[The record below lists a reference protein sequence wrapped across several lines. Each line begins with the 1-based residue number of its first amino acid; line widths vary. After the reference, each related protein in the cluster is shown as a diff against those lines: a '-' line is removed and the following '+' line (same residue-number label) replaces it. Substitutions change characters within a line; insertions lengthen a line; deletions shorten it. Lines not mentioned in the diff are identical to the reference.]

1 MSFTQSA
8 MEVMMVNV
16 RAVLVVGVLGLA
28 ACGADGAAPSGQGG
42 DREPVILS
50 TTSIWGD
57 VTAALACEGG
67 VDVEVLLPEGA
78 DPHAYEASLADR
90 ALMDGADLLIING
103 LDLEEGLID
112 SIEAAASGGVPVF
125 AAGDHVDVRGYGT
138 TDSHEEAEQGHADE
152 HEHGHGT
159 FDPHIWLDPQL
170 AVRQVNTIRDGL
182 IQADPSCKD
191 GYERRA
197 AAYVKQ
203 LQELDQQLA
212 QQLAPYQGRSVVSF
226 HEALGY
232 FVKRYGL
239 NSEALVALPEDQP
252 TPADV
257 KRISAVLQ
265 AADVHGLLSEPGGGS
280 AVLQALASDLK
291 LRLEVFDPL
300 ELVPADAQRTPELY
314 LQVMRQNGDA
324 VAATFQP

>member
-1 MSFTQSA
+1 MAPLFRRIAETLASIPLLAFAVACEAPRDTASPVEQAPAAPTLQVVTTVLPVTLFTEAVAGECATVTSLLPAGADTHTFQGRPQDVA
-8 MEVMMVNV
+8 NL
-16 RAVLVVGVLGLA
+16 RQAQVLVVNGLGLEA
-28 ACGADGAAPSGQGG
+28 FLKPL
-42 DREPVILS
+42 LS
-50 TTSIWGD
+50 S
-57 VTAALACEGG
+57 AENQAL
-67 VDVEVLLPEGA
+67 LT
-78 DPHAYEASLADR
+78 
-90 ALMDGADLLIING
+90 
-103 LDLEEGLID
+103 ID
-112 SIEAAASGGVPVF
+112 SSAGIKPLPLASPDHGGH
-125 AAGDHVDVRGYGT
+125 GHDH
-138 TDSHEEAEQGHADE
+138 HH
-152 HEHGHGT
+152 HHGHGT
-159 FDPHIWLDPQL
+159 DGDGDDPHIWLDPQL

-203 LQELDQQLA
+203 LQDLDQQLA

-257 KRISAVLQ
+257 KRISALLQ

-324 VAATFQP
+324 VSATFQP

>member
-1 MSFTQSA
+1 MAPLFRRIAETLASIPLLAFAVACQAPRDTASPVEQAPAAPTLQVVTTVLPLTLFTEAVAGECATVTPLLPPGADTHTFQGRPQDVA
-8 MEVMMVNV
+8 NL
-16 RAVLVVGVLGLA
+16 RQAQVLVVNGLGLEA
-28 ACGADGAAPSGQGG
+28 FLKPLLSSAENQALLTIDSSAGINPLPLAAP
-42 DREPVILS
+42 
-50 TTSIWGD
+50 
-57 VTAALACEGG
+57 
-67 VDVEVLLPEGA
+67 
-78 DPHAYEASLADR
+78 
-90 ALMDGADLLIING
+90 
-103 LDLEEGLID
+103 
-112 SIEAAASGGVPVF
+112 
-125 AAGDHVDVRGYGT
+125 DHG
-138 TDSHEEAEQGHADE
+138 
-152 HEHGHGT
+152 GHGQDHH
-159 FDPHIWLDPQL
+159 DPHIWLDPQL

-239 NSEALVALPEDQP
+239 NSEALVALSEDQP

-257 KRISAVLQ
+257 KRISALLQ
-265 AADVHGLLSEPGGGS
+265 AAGVHGLLSEPGGGS

-300 ELVPADAQRTPELY
+300 ELVPANAQRTPELY
-314 LQVMRQNGDA
+314 LQVMSQNGEA